1 LDSTRITTD
10 AADLRGLLIRVDP
23 LNPCHPRAIKKI
35 TIFANFHKTMSFAK
49 TISIK
54 NKKAYFEYFLLDEYD
69 AGIQLTGTEIK
80 SIREGKANLV
90 DSFCSFRD
98 GELFVINLHIAEYR
112 LGTHYNHDPKRERKL
127 LLNRREL
134 KKLET
139 KTREKGLTIIPFL
152 LYINEKGL
160 AKLKISLAKGKHSYD
175 KRETLKNKD
184 VKREIERSK
193 DY

>member
-1 LDSTRITTD
+1 
-10 AADLRGLLIRVDP
+10 
-23 LNPCHPRAIKKI
+23 
-35 TIFANFHKTMSFAK
+35 MSFAK

-152 LYINEKGL
+152 LYINEKGF

-193 DY
+193 DD